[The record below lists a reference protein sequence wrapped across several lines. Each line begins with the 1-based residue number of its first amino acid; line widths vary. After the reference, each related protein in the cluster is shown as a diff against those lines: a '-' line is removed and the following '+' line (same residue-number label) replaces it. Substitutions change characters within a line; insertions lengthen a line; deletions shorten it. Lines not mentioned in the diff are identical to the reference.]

1 MISTTT
7 DTERITRWGP
17 ISSSDPREAGRAP
30 LIAKKIADRVSA
42 GRRVILIVPEQSAV
56 SAEAMVCS
64 EAQSRGIPQT
74 ELEILNFRR
83 LCNRVFRQYGG
94 VAYNAVTPG
103 AKALIMWQAVFLV
116 PLLRLNGTGTGLPM
130 PKNSFRC
137 CFRRFSEFKAYG
149 ITPSPVLSDAA
160 KEAEE
165 DDKALSEKLSDLSLI
180 CSAYSHFAERG
191 FSDPFRRSDKAG

>member
-1 MISTTT
+1 MTEFIIGPAGSGKST
-7 DTERITRWGP
+7 
-17 ISSSDPREAGRAP
+17 
-30 LIAKKIADRVSA
+30 LIAKKIADRLSA

-94 VAYNAVTPG
+94 VAYNSVTPG
-103 AKALIMWQAVFLV
+103 AKALIMWQALFSSAPALKRYKNELADAKKFI
-116 PLLRLNGTGTGLPM
+116 PLLL
-130 PKNSFRC
+130 SAV
-137 CFRRFSEFKAYG
+137 SEFKAYG
-149 ITPSPVLSDAA
+149 ITPSMLSDAA

-180 CSAYSHFAERG
+180 CSA
-191 FSDPFRRSDKAG
+191 